1 MDEAKVIAAITSL
14 PRVTTDD
21 RTTEQQLIYAVDG
34 QMFAIIKR
42 GSNPLALSL
51 LCDRNLGRL
60 LESQYESVLPGQGL
74 SKQWITI
81 LLTGQ
86 LSNEDIIDQIR
97 HAYEQAR
104 TPDNA

>member
-1 MDEAKVIAAITSL
+1 MNENQVIAAITSL
-14 PRVTTDD
+14 PRVAIDD
-21 RTTEQQLIYAVDG
+21 RTTEQQLIYTVDG
-34 QMFAIIKR
+34 QMFAIVKH

-51 LCDRNLGRL
+51 LCDHNLSRL

-86 LSNEDIIDQIR
+86 LSNEDIVDQIR

>member
-1 MDEAKVIAAITSL
+1 MDEAKVIAAITNL

-51 LCDRNLGRL
+51 LCDRNLSRL

>member
-1 MDEAKVIAAITSL
+1 MDEAQVIAAITSL

-42 GSNPLALSL
+42 CSNPLALSL
-51 LCDRNLGRL
+51 LCDRNLSRL